1 VTNERRG
8 KARSATLVE
17 RAGIRSVLQM
27 FIGEVIVGEAKVGEA
42 FITHELDEAI
52 AIQQSIVTAEE
63 SLSRDHP
70 RASAK
75 RLIRQA
81 LRQDERFLGQLRELG
96 RSHGAT
102 GKAEEVAEALQELM
116 TETSEKTTEADS
128 GAYEAHAVLV
138 NLKRKQQ
145 DSGAAMIKIA
155 RATKD
160 TTMRDA
166 AKAFAKATKTS
177 AQELADELAEF
188 AVSIA
193 TVNRA
198 TRASSTRSR
207 TSV

>member
-1 VTNERRG
+1 
-8 KARSATLVE
+8 
-17 RAGIRSVLQM
+17 M
-27 FIGEVIVGEAKVGEA
+27 GEAKVGKE

-63 SLSRDHP
+63 TLSRDHP

-75 RLIRQA
+75 RVIKQA
-81 LRQDERFLGQLRELG
+81 LGEDQRFLRQLRELG
-96 RSHGAT
+96 RPHGAT
-102 GKAEEVAEALQELM
+102 GKVEEVAEALQELM
-116 TETSEKTTEADS
+116 TETSEKTSEAES
-128 GAYEAHAVLV
+128 EAYEAHAVLV

-188 AVSIA
+188 AVAIA
-193 TVNRA
+193 TMDR
-198 TRASSTRSR
+198 SDGPSR
-207 TSV
+207 TRRSA